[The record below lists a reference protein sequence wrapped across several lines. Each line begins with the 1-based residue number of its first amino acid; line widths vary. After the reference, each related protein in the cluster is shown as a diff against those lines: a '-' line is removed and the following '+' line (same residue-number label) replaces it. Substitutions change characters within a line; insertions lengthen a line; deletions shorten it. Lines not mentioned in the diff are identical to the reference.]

1 MICSSRNLRFLSYC
15 LYNFI
20 KKCQYYLKSIIPKPC
35 FWQIL
40 SESVP
45 PLPIAQVE
53 VCRRLAGKELW
64 GFEPLFYRLE
74 RSTCRLYYAVDS
86 TLPVE
91 KSTCRFNSGTLL
103 HRGREGEGGSSG
115 SATHLRMLLTNHP
128 TWGGEDDDDAV
139 NDNGDDGDG
148 GDICQCHLLKY
159 R

>member
-1 MICSSRNLRFLSYC
+1 M
-15 LYNFI
+15 
-20 KKCQYYLKSIIPKPC
+20 
-35 FWQIL
+35 
-40 SESVP
+40 P

-74 RSTCRLYYAVDS
+74 RSTCRLYSAVDS

-103 HRGREGEGGSSG
+103 HREREGEAGSSG

-128 TWGGEDDDDAV
+128 TRGEGNDDDDGAV
-139 NDNGDDGDG
+139 NDNDVNDDGDG
-148 GDICQCHLLKY
+148 DDICQCHLSKY
-159 R
+159 S

>member
-15 LYNFI
+15 PYNFI
-20 KKCQYYLKSIIPKPC
+20 KKCQYYLKSILPKPC

-74 RSTCRLYYAVDS
+74 RSTCRLYSAVDS

-103 HRGREGEGGSSG
+103 HRERGRRRLQWVCNTPENAANQPSNM
-115 SATHLRMLLTNHP
+115 RRKD
-128 TWGGEDDDDAV
+128 DDDDAF
-139 NDNGDDGDG
+139 NDDGDG
-148 GDICQCHLLKY
+148 GHICQCHLLKY
-159 R
+159 S

>member
-1 MICSSRNLRFLSYC
+1 MLPAKLATTKIFKKTCLRFLSYC
-15 LYNFI
+15 PYNFR
-20 KKCQYYLKSIIPKPC
+20 KKCQYYHKSILPKPC

-128 TWGGEDDDDAV
+128 T
-139 NDNGDDGDG
+139 
-148 GDICQCHLLKY
+148 
-159 R
+159 

>member
-1 MICSSRNLRFLSYC
+1 MGRLWSDLGP
-15 LYNFI
+15 I
-20 KKCQYYLKSIIPKPC
+20 KMSARCQYYLKLIIPKPC

-45 PLPIAQVE
+45 PLPIAQAK

-74 RSTCRLYYAVDS
+74 RSTCRLYSAVDS

-103 HRGREGEGGSSG
+103 HRERGRRRLHWVCNTPENAANQPSNMRRRGWSF
-115 SATHLRMLLTNHP
+115 
-128 TWGGEDDDDAV
+128 
-139 NDNGDDGDG
+139 NGCDDDGDDYWALIG
-148 GDICQCHLLKY
+148 AKLIVI
-159 R
+159 